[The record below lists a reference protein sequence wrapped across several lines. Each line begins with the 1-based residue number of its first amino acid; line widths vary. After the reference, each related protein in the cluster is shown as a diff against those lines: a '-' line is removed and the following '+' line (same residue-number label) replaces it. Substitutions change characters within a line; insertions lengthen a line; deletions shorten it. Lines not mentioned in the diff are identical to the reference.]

1 MNIKTRLSFEFTG
14 IVAVILLFF
23 AGLVYYLSY
32 TTQLARYREDLLNS
46 AKNTTILLIDV
57 VEVDSLLLKKIQRE
71 TILLDDEEIIITNSA
86 SKVIYSNNE
95 KYLTDKIIEQYSA
108 KKDISYFSVGEK
120 DGVFYKHH
128 FRNQYYN
135 VFVMATDHNR
145 IKNLSDL
152 KKILFW
158 SVLFSIWLSTM
169 FSYLFSKNAIKP
181 ISRIIKNVKN
191 INSAK
196 LSDRLKEGRG
206 NDEIAQLSR
215 TFNEMLASLEIAF
228 NNQKDFVSNASHEL
242 RTPLSVMILESDYLL
257 SKEQSAEGYKKHISR
272 LVNDLKK
279 LNTQLNSL
287 LELAQIS
294 HDKKIQLKSIR
305 IDEIVYDAI
314 QQIKIKYPARKIIS
328 KIQYPENENELL
340 INGNA
345 GLLNIVFKN
354 LIDNACKF
362 SDDDVN
368 IEFLM
373 AEDHIK
379 IIISDKGIGI
389 PPIDLERIYSPF
401 GRASN
406 VKFKSG
412 FGIGLSIV
420 AKILEIHEVSLIID
434 SKENVGTKFSMH
446 FKKNKGQR
454 LEFID
459 DA

>member
-23 AGLVYYLSY
+23 AGLVYYFSY
-32 TTQLARYREDLLNS
+32 TSQLARYREDLLNS

-57 VEVDSLLLKKIQRE
+57 VEVDSILLKKIQRE
-71 TILLDDEEIIITNSA
+71 TILLDNEEIVIINPT
-86 SKVIYSNNE
+86 SKVIYSNNV
-95 KYLTDKIIEQYSA
+95 KYLTDKIIGQYSA

-128 FRNQYYN
+128 FKNQYYN
-135 VFVMATDHNR
+135 VFVMATDNTR

-158 SVLFSIWLSTM
+158 SILFSIWLSTM

-181 ISRIIKNVKN
+181 ISRIIKSVKN
-191 INSAK
+191 INSSK

-206 NDEIAQLSR
+206 NDEIVQLSR
-215 TFNEMLASLEIAF
+215 TFNEMLANLEIAF

-242 RTPLSVMILESDYLL
+242 RTPLSVMILESDYFL
-257 SKEQSAEGYKKHISR
+257 SKEHSTEHYNQHISG
-272 LVNDLKK
+272 LVADLKK

-287 LELAQIS
+287 LELAQVT
-294 HDKKIQLKSIR
+294 HDNTIKLKSVR

-314 QQIKIKYPARKIIS
+314 QQIKIKYPTRKIIS

-345 GLLNIVFKN
+345 ELLTIVFKN

-389 PPIDLERIYSPF
+389 PPNELERIYSPF

-412 FGIGLSIV
+412 FGIGLSLV
-420 AKILEIHEVSLIID
+420 SKILALHKVLLTVESVVNE
-434 SKENVGTKFSMH
+434 GTRFILL
-446 FKKNKGQR
+446 FKKNKK
-454 LEFID
+454 D
-459 DA
+459 

>member
-191 INSAK
+191 INSAE